1 MAARADVGVFGGSGF
16 YSFLEDAET
25 VEVDTPYGSPSAP
38 AHIGEVGGVRV
49 AFIPRHGLKHEF
61 PPHKINYRA
70 NVWAMKELGVSRVV
84 GPNAVG
90 SLQSDVKPGEFVICD
105 QLVDRTRGRA
115 DTFYDGP
122 VTTHISFADPYC
134 PTMREVAAEKGKELD
149 IPLHERGTVVVI
161 QGPRFSTRSESAW
174 FAAQGWEVINM
185 TQYPEAPLA
194 RELELCYAN
203 ISLVTD
209 YDVGAGDHPPVTND
223 EVVRV
228 FNENNERVRNLLFSM
243 IPALPAERD
252 CPCATALSGAAFEV

>member
-16 YSFLEDAET
+16 YSFLEDSET
-25 VEVDTPYGSPSAP
+25 VEVDTPYGAPSAP

-49 AFIPRHGLKHEF
+49 AFIPRHGLKHEL
-61 PPHKINYRA
+61 PPHRINYRA

-134 PTMREVAAEKGKELD
+134 PTMREVAVEKGRELD

-185 TQYPEAPLA
+185 TQYPEAVLA

-252 CPCATALSGAAFEV
+252 CPCATALTGAAFGV